1 MAVKEI
7 EPHLCTVYDYFLKNN
22 QKNEYFVIP
31 EYQRSYTWEIGQC
44 DKLVDD
50 IETFISEGAEDPYFF
65 GTIILNVKS
74 EKMYLIDGQQRTTT
88 FYLLLKALEF
98 VIGAKLKNFVEHDE
112 DSEFLKE
119 GLKGDLRKIQSVVYK
134 TNDEGIL
141 KIKRDPALLDQ
152 LVLIEN
158 NSINEP
164 EINKKIFAEI
174 VRTLN
179 FDDLSNL
186 AKENEI
192 SKPKLNK
199 ISFFSNFK
207 YFYDRLSKYGESSI
221 HVFAQK
227 LLDKCQLI
235 VIRSWNIEQAIAM
248 FNSLNSKGLPL
259 SDADIISAAMY
270 TTPGVRKFYEGDKG
284 SLLKNPLVLCDSF
297 KTIVNLWLL
306 IKDYSI
312 VKLLL
317 KFNVNAKLYLVS
329 YLFKFCR
336 NDGNGDFDSSAI
348 TEELV
353 SSIAVPLLRLF
364 AILEIVDAGYS
375 SNKFKTFL
383 FKENIKLVDPRT
395 SISEIDSDFNNHI
408 NDAGNWQ
415 RDDLKRSL
423 LFYERNPLVY
433 LNEYLY
439 ARNHGKKF
447 ILSDNVN
454 IEHIMPASGKNIAV
468 IRKDAGINDVN
479 EFAAIVN
486 KLGNKILLEESI
498 NKTIGN
504 AWFKTKTQTSVRE
517 KSGYK
522 DSCYSIA
529 ASLTTYGSDWRVED
543 INMATEKAVN
553 RILDF
558 IFGKS

>member
-1 MAVKEI
+1 M
-7 EPHLCTVYDYFLKNN
+7 
-22 QKNEYFVIP
+22 
-31 EYQRSYTWEIGQC
+31 
-44 DKLVDD
+44 
-50 IETFISEGAEDPYFF
+50 
-65 GTIILNVKS
+65 
-74 EKMYLIDGQQRTTT
+74 
-88 FYLLLKALEF
+88 
-98 VIGAKLKNFVEHDE
+98 
-112 DSEFLKE
+112 
-119 GLKGDLRKIQSVVYK
+119 
-134 TNDEGIL
+134 
-141 KIKRDPALLDQ
+141 
-152 LVLIEN
+152 
-158 NSINEP
+158 
-164 EINKKIFAEI
+164 
-174 VRTLN
+174 
-179 FDDLSNL
+179 
-186 AKENEI
+186 
-192 SKPKLNK
+192 
-199 ISFFSNFK
+199 
-207 YFYDRLSKYGESSI
+207 
-221 HVFAQK
+221 
-227 LLDKCQLI
+227 
-235 VIRSWNIEQAIAM
+235 
-248 FNSLNSKGLPL
+248 
-259 SDADIISAAMY
+259 
-270 TTPGVRKFYEGDKG
+270 
-284 SLLKNPLVLCDSF
+284 LCDSF

-423 LFYERNPLVY
+423 LFYERNPLFY

-558 IFGKS
+558 IFGKL